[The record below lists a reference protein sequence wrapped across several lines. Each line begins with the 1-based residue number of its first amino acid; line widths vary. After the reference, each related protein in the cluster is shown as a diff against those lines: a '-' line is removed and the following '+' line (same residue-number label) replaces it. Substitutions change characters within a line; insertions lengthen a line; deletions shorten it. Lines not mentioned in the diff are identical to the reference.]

1 MMTIKEYVEKI
12 ETVVSKQF
20 DLDIDVIKSKSRVQ
34 ELVDA
39 RDVLVY
45 LLSKYLDFSITKI
58 SKYLGRTQASIMYS
72 LKKTTE
78 GMKNS
83 KYLLTQVKMYEK
95 SLKEELNL

>member
-58 SKYLGRTQASIMYS
+58 K
-72 LKKTTE
+72 
-78 GMKNS
+78 
-83 KYLLTQVKMYEK
+83 
-95 SLKEELNL
+95 

>member
-45 LLSKYLDFSITKI
+45 LMRQRLQTC
-58 SKYLGRTQASIMYS
+58 A
-72 LKKTTE
+72 
-78 GMKNS
+78 
-83 KYLLTQVKMYEK
+83 
-95 SLKEELNL
+95 

>member
-1 MMTIKEYVEKI
+1 MTIKEYVEKI

-58 SKYLGRTQASIMYS
+58 SKYLGRTQASIITIMLKHDGYRIPGHS
-72 LKKTTE
+72 LRLPPYT
-78 GMKNS
+78 NH
-83 KYLLTQVKMYEK
+83 VI
-95 SLKEELNL
+95 

>member
-58 SKYLGRTQASIMYS
+58 SKSTL
-72 LKKTTE
+72 
-78 GMKNS
+78 
-83 KYLLTQVKMYEK
+83 
-95 SLKEELNL
+95 EELRHQSCTL

>member
-58 SKYLGRTQASIMYS
+58 PWKDSSINHV
-72 LKKTTE
+72 LF
-78 GMKNS
+78 
-83 KYLLTQVKMYEK
+83 
-95 SLKEELNL
+95 EENDRRHEE